1 MTRFIP
7 WNSRS
12 LDDWR
17 QRYAPGH
24 IISLNGRSTHYLER
38 GEGEPIILIHGFN
51 MDMNT
56 WLYNIH
62 ALAEHFKVYAL
73 DLWGLGYST
82 REPLDYGY
90 DLYSEQL
97 RLFMEAKDIE
107 QATLIGHSMGGG
119 TAVIF
124 TLRHPEKVKEL
135 VLVDTTGFPNPL
147 PLRSKLFTLPGV
159 GEFLLGI
166 NNDFLR
172 KKNLREI
179 WLHNGERLTPDAF
192 ATVSQYQKVEGT
204 SEILLEILRKDFFH
218 TLDAEIRRLGE
229 MGVPTLIVWGKHDAS
244 IPYQIGEEIHRE
256 IKGSQFAVIEDGGH
270 MPNFDCPDEF
280 NRLVLDFCLTGAGRR
295 REGVTNGQMT
305 PIA

>member
-1 MTRFIP
+1 MNQFIP

-12 LDDWR
+12 LDEWR
-17 QRYAPGH
+17 QRYAPGR
-24 IISLNGRSTHYLER
+24 IVTLNGRSTHYLER

-56 WLYNIH
+56 WFYNMD

-119 TAVIF
+119 TAVTF
-124 TLRHPEKVKEL
+124 TVSHPEKVKRL
-135 VLVDTTGFPNPL
+135 VLVDTTGVPNPL
-147 PLRSKLFTLPGV
+147 PLRSKFFTLPRV
-159 GEFLLGI
+159 GEFLLGV
-166 NNDFLR
+166 NNDYLR

-179 WLHNGERLTPDAF
+179 WLHNGEQLTPEAF
-192 ATVSQYQKVEGT
+192 ATVSQFQKVEGT
-204 SEILLEILRKDFFH
+204 SEVLLEILRKDFFH
-218 TLDAEIRRLGE
+218 TLDAEIRRLGQ
-229 MGVPTLIVWGKHDAS
+229 MAFPTLVIWGKHDAS
-244 IPYQIGEEIHRE
+244 IPVQIGEQIHRE
-256 IKGSQFAVIEDGGH
+256 LEGSQFAVIEEGGH
-270 MPNFDCPDEF
+270 MPNFDCPEEF
-280 NRLVLDFCLTGAGRR
+280 NQLVLEFVSPAPAPAR
-295 REGVTNGQMT
+295 VTNGQLT
-305 PIA
+305 LTT